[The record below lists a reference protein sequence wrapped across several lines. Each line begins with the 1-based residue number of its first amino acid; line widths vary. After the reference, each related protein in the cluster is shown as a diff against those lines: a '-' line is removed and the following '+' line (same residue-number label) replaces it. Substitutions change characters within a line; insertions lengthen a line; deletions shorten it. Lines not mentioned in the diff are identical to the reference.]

1 MSELLQVR
9 IADSDV
15 SDIYINLIPF
25 SSALRVY
32 QQEQKC
38 FKRYQMRERLSPNS
52 GLDHMRRR
60 ASMPAG

>member
-15 SDIYINLIPF
+15 SDIYINFIPF

-32 QQEQKC
+32 QQEQKY
-38 FKRYQMRERLSPNS
+38 FKRYQMLERLSPNS
-52 GLDHMRRR
+52 GLDHLRQR

>member
-15 SDIYINLIPF
+15 SDIYMNFVPF

-32 QQEQKC
+32 QQEQKY

-52 GLDHMRRR
+52 GPDHMRRR
-60 ASMPAG
+60 ASMPVG